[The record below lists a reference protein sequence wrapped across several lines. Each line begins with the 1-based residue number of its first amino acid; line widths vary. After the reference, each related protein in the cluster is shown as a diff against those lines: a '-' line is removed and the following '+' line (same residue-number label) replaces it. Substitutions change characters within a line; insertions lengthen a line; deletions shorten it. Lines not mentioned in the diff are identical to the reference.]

1 MRQYL
6 ISYQK
11 DTLDSLD
18 EVESALVQRNREL
31 QQRQA
36 ECADREAFYQY
47 ASAKLEEEIAALQRW
62 LEEERSRPD
71 AVEYRVTPV
80 DAFSE
85 QFLDL
90 ESSRE
95 AMNDALYQVERAF
108 LSEAI
113 PLNVMLKWVRL
124 LSRQVFY
131 KSASSRI
138 LLEQRTQTLQQGGAH
153 SSFGM

>member
-1 MRQYL
+1 
-6 ISYQK
+6 
-11 DTLDSLD
+11 
-18 EVESALVQRNREL
+18 
-31 QQRQA
+31 
-36 ECADREAFYQY
+36 
-47 ASAKLEEEIAALQRW
+47 
-62 LEEERSRPD
+62 
-71 AVEYRVTPV
+71 
-80 DAFSE
+80 
-85 QFLDL
+85 
-90 ESSRE
+90 
-95 AMNDALYQVERAF
+95 MNDALYQVERAF